1 MRTLPQQSHA
11 DLGLVDDDNT
21 EVLKSRTVLV
31 NPGVTSTGEDR
42 SGITNT
48 HKKAGNSIMTQS
60 TAPTSCPALP
70 PGADHASDDWET
82 YDGVTQRLVWSTRWH
97 SRIT

>member
-42 SGITNT
+42 SE
-48 HKKAGNSIMTQS
+48 S
-60 TAPTSCPALP
+60 PTP
-70 PGADHASDDWET
+70 T
-82 YDGVTQRLVWSTRWH
+82 RKQVTPS
-97 SRIT
+97 